1 MCASTN
7 AVTEKSVA
15 QTGIAGLDEIL
26 RGGLARGHVYLIE
39 GVPGAG
45 KTTLA
50 LQFALEGARLGERIL
65 YITLSETCQDLQ
77 NAAAS
82 HGWSLDGVECLELLL
97 SGDLGEHESGP
108 MMYYPSEI
116 ELGETLKKIK
126 EGVERVKPN
135 RVVVDSLTEIRLQ
148 AQTPLRYRREVLSLR
163 QFLKQQDCTAM
174 LLDELREE
182 MTAQSVV
189 HGIIEMHRH
198 APDFGPARRRI
209 QVAKLRGIKFWEGY
223 HDYVIERG
231 GLQVFPRLV
240 AAEHRQ
246 KSDRR
251 VMSSGLA
258 GLDALLGGGLP
269 AGSTT
274 LLVGPAGSGK
284 SSTCT
289 QFALN
294 ALKQGEHTA
303 IFTFDET
310 VESYLIRAAGLG
322 MDLEPFLH
330 DGPLTVQQIDPGELS
345 PGHFMQI
352 VRRAVE
358 VQQVRL
364 LVIDSLNGY
373 LNAMP
378 NEQFLFVQLH
388 ELATYLNQKG
398 VLTLLVMSQ
407 TGLVGITESPIDTS
421 YLTDNVI
428 LFRLFEAVG
437 EVRHAISVVKKR
449 TGCHERTIRE
459 LELTSTGLRIGEP
472 LREFQGVLTGVPQ
485 FVGERAVLNSQGN

>member
-1 MCASTN
+1 MSATTN
-7 AVTEKSVA
+7 AVTERSVA

-26 RGGLARGHVYLIE
+26 RGGLASGHVYLIE

-82 HGWSLDGVECLELLL
+82 HGWSLEGVECLELLL

-108 MMYYPSEI
+108 MMYHPSEI
-116 ELGETLKKIK
+116 ELGETLTKIK
-126 EGVERVKPN
+126 EGIERVKPK

-163 QFLKQQDCTAM
+163 QFLRQQDCTAL

-189 HGIIEMHRH
+189 HGIIEMYRD

-223 HDYVIERG
+223 HDYVIERS

-240 AAEHRQ
+240 AAEHRE
-246 KSDRR
+246 KCDRR
-251 VMSSGLA
+251 VMSSGLP
-258 GLDALLGGGLP
+258 GFDALLGGGLP
-269 AGSTT
+269 SGSTT

-284 SSTCT
+284 SSTASL
-289 QFALN
+289 FALH
-294 ALKQGEHTA
+294 ALRQGERAA

-310 VESYLIRAAGLG
+310 IESYLIRAAGLG

-330 DGPLTVQQIDPGELS
+330 DGRLMVQQIDPGELS

-378 NEQFLFVQLH
+378 NEQFLIVQLH

-398 VLTLLVMSQ
+398 LLTLLVMSQ
-407 TGLVGITESPIDTS
+407 TGLVGATESPIDTS
-421 YLTDNVI
+421 YLTDNVV
-428 LFRLFEAVG
+428 LFRFFEAVG

-449 TGCHERTIRE
+449 TGRHERAIRE
-459 LELTSTGLRIGEP
+459 LEFTSNGLQIGEP

-485 FVGERAVLNSQGN
+485 LVDERAGLSRQGK